1 MISRFSFRDRP
12 GLAEGGPTLVLLH
25 GIGSNESDLFVLAPL
40 LDPKIRVVTLR
51 APNAYRGGG
60 YAWFDIQWL
69 PEGRVIDVEGALASR
84 DLLVEELAHIGAS
97 RLLLGGFSQGAMMTL
112 GVAMAR
118 PDLLA
123 GCLMMSGRNLS
134 QFEPASDALLPP
146 FFVQHGLHDEILS
159 VAEGREVRDRLAELG
174 VPVEYREYPMGHQV
188 STESVQDAI
197 EWVHERL
204 LGG

>member
-1 MISRFSFRDRP
+1 
-12 GLAEGGPTLVLLH
+12 
-25 GIGSNESDLFVLAPL
+25 
-40 LDPKIRVVTLR
+40 
-51 APNAYRGGG
+51 
-60 YAWFDIQWL
+60 
-69 PEGRVIDVEGALASR
+69 
-84 DLLVEELAHIGAS
+84 
-97 RLLLGGFSQGAMMTL
+97 
-112 GVAMAR
+112 
-118 PDLLA
+118 
-123 GCLMMSGRNLS
+123 
-134 QFEPASDALLPP
+134 LPP